1 MKKPIFF
8 LLLGL
13 GVLLLVGG
21 IVVFVPMFKKM
32 YAEMGEIIDKQA
44 EYRRELRQYA
54 LQPLTEE
61 QESVLS
67 HLLTTIG
74 ENPSTQESNS
84 LDVIL
89 SSEKYLTY
97 INNKYNSE
105 HTDYISYINSMPDTN
120 HRKILLERLIKVL
133 DTEIREEEENI
144 WVDFYYTIR
153 DWSKEG
159 KSQLN
164 NRKEFQ
170 DLLTKELV
178 DPLMKQT
185 KTGFSVKTVQM
196 GMISAMMIDDSE
208 LFHQAWQSRIRTYGE
223 QEGILYSAIATPDEF
238 ALMRSFFEDDVSFRQ
253 WIVEPFEIKE
263 PEGEQEEK

>member
-21 IVVFVPMFKKM
+21 IVVIVPFIKNM
-32 YAEMGEIIDKQA
+32 YTEMGEIIDKQA

-54 LQPLTEE
+54 YQPLTVE
-61 QESVLS
+61 QDTLHSQ
-67 HLLTTIG
+67 LLNTIG
-74 ENPSTQESNS
+74 ENPSTQESDN

-89 SSEKYLTY
+89 SKEEYITY
-97 INNKYNSE
+97 INKRFNSN
-105 HTDYISYINSMPDTN
+105 HTDYLSYIHSMPDTN
-120 HRKILLERLIKVL
+120 HRRILLERLLKVL
-133 DTEIREEEENI
+133 DTEISDDERNI
-144 WVDFYYTIR
+144 WVDFYYTMR
-153 DWSKEG
+153 DWSKAG
-159 KSQLN
+159 KNQLN

-196 GMISAMMIDDSE
+196 GMISAMMIDDTG
-208 LFHQAWQSRIRTYGE
+208 LFHNAWQSRIRTYGE

-238 ALMRSFFEDDVSFRQ
+238 ALMRSFFEDDVSFRR
-253 WIVEPFEIKE
+253 WIVEPFEIIE
-263 PEGEQEEK
+263 PEESQEEK

>member
-21 IVVFVPMFKKM
+21 IVVFVPIFKNM
-32 YAEMGEIIDKQA
+32 YAEMGEIIDKQT
-44 EYRRELRQYA
+44 EYRRELRNYA
-54 LQPLTEE
+54 FQPLTEE
-61 QESVLS
+61 QDI
-67 HLLTTIG
+67 LLAQIE

-89 SSEKYLTY
+89 STEEYLTY

-105 HTDYISYINSMPDTN
+105 YTDYLSYIHSMPDTN
-120 HRKILLERLIKVL
+120 HRMVLLERLNTIL
-133 DTEIREEEENI
+133 DTEVREDEENI

-153 DWSKEG
+153 NWSKSG
-159 KSQLN
+159 KNQLN
-164 NRKEFQ
+164 SRKEFQ

-178 DPLMKQT
+178 DPLMKYT
-185 KTGFSVKTVQM
+185 KSGFSVKTVQM
-196 GMISAMMIDDSE
+196 GMISAMMIDDTE
-208 LFHQAWQSRIRTYGE
+208 IFHKAWQSRMRTFGE
-223 QEGILYSAIATPDEF
+223 HKGILYAAIATPDEF

-253 WIVEPFEIKE
+253 WIVDPFEIKE
-263 PEGEQEEK
+263 PE